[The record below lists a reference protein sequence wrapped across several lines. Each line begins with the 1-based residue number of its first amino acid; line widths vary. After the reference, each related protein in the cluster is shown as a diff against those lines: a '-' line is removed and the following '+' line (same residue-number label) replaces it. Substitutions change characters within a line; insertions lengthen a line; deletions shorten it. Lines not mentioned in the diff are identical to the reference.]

1 MTDIAIP
8 DEQAGA
14 VQVYAEA
21 NIARLGRWAQQADNA
36 VRIADV
42 VVGTTMCPQAY
53 RNKPNEA
60 AAAIL
65 AGAELGFDPMA
76 SLRAFD
82 NIQGT
87 PAPKAMTLR
96 AVAQRAGHEIRIV
109 ESSNDQCIVEGR
121 RKGDTEWQRS
131 TWDVARAEQMPQY
144 KSNPNWR
151 TNRAAM
157 LAARA
162 TSEVCR
168 WIASDAIMGMP
179 YSAEE
184 IGDSTGLQGTAPTRL
199 VTAADIV
206 GKAVDHVTDPA
217 DGRSRAAM
225 VNEQQLQDIRELF
238 HDRGVVAAGRQA
250 FVNQVT
256 GREVQGL
263 NELSFHEAEQVILD
277 LQNFGGEQA

>member
-1 MTDIAIP
+1 MTDLAVP
-8 DEQAGA
+8 VATGA
-14 VQVYAEA
+14 ELQTYQDA
-21 NIARLGRWAQQADNA
+21 NIARLGRWAEQADAA

-42 VVGTTMCPQAY
+42 VAGSTMCPQAY
-53 RNKPNEA
+53 RGKPNEA

-96 AVAQRAGHEIRIV
+96 AVAQRAGHEIVIA
-109 ESSNDQCIVEGR
+109 ESSADRCVVKGR
-121 RKGDTEWQRS
+121 RKGDTEWQTS
-131 TWDVARAEQMPQY
+131 TWDLARAEQMPQY

-157 LAARA
+157 LVARA

-184 IGDSTGLQGTAPTRL
+184 IADATGLQAVPATRQ

-206 GKAVDHVTDPA
+206 GQAVAHVEQA
-217 DGRSRAAM
+217 S
-225 VNEQQLQDIRELF
+225 EQQVQDITEIMT
-238 HDRGVVAAGRQA
+238 DRGID
-250 FVNQVT
+250 
-256 GREVQGL
+256 
-263 NELSFHEAEQVILD
+263 HEARLAGIERVIGRPVGRLAELTSAEAELVIARLTHAQD
-277 LQNFGGEQA
+277 QP